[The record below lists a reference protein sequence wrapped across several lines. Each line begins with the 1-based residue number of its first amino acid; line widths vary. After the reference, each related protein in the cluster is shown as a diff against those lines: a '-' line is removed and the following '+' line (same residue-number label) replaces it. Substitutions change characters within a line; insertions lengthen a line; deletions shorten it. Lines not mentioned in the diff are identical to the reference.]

1 MERFRLRVRHEP
13 KRGQIW
19 ELHLF
24 PQQPHRPPREADGRI
39 LGSSATPEAVLWL
52 RQCAAPFLARPEAP
66 SAISP
71 EAFGPQAEPRWLKPE
86 DGMRLALAFSAARWL
101 TTPQQRRMFREGL
114 EELPSEVVLYWF
126 TLCFYGYRQSAG
138 RAALR
143 TLLTHEEPA
152 EMDEAGCR
160 APSAQA
166 LNVKDEPTLFPMANS
181 DPFAESQGRPSADV
195 ASEPSSMDIASVA
208 PRDVSGMT
216 QKRKSA
222 SREMLKGS
230 RTRRRKT
237 GQEEVQ

>member
-13 KRGQIW
+13 KRGQVW

-24 PQQPHRPPREADGRI
+24 PQLPRRPPREADGRL
-39 LGSSATPEAVLWL
+39 LGSSATPEAILWL
-52 RQCAAPFLARPEAP
+52 RQLAGPFLARPEAP
-66 SAISP
+66 SAISA

-101 TTPQQRRMFREGL
+101 TTPQQRRTFRGGL

-152 EMDEAGCR
+152 EQDEADAGIRKRRRSR
-160 APSAQA
+160 A
-166 LNVKDEPTLFPMANS
+166 DEPTPFSIASGDLFT
-181 DPFAESQGRPSADV
+181 ESQERRAADV
-195 ASEPSSMDIASVA
+195 ALEPSSLDMASVA
-208 PRDVSGMT
+208 PRNDSGMK

-222 SREMLKGS
+222 TRGTLKGGS
-230 RTRRRKT
+230 TRRRRK

>member
-1 MERFRLRVRHEP
+1 MERFRLRVRHEA

-24 PQQPHRPPREADGRI
+24 PQQPRRPAREADGRI
-39 LGSSATPEAVLWL
+39 LGSSATPSAILWL
-52 RQCAAPFLARPEAP
+52 RQLADPFLSRPEAP
-66 SAISP
+66 SAISA
-71 EAFGPQAEPRWLKPE
+71 EAFGLQAEPRWLKPE

-101 TTPQQRRMFREGL
+101 TTPHQRRMFREGL

-152 EMDEAGCR
+152 EQDEADAGVRKRRSSR
-160 APSAQA
+160 A
-166 LNVKDEPTLFPMANS
+166 DEPTLFSMAGK
-181 DPFAESQGRPSADV
+181 DLFAESQGKGAADT
-195 ASEPSSMDIASVA
+195 ASEPSGAEMASAA
-208 PRDVSGMT
+208 PDDDSALT
-216 QKRKSA
+216 QQRNSPRRGTVKR
-222 SREMLKGS
+222 GT
-230 RTRRRKT
+230 TRRRRK

>member
-24 PQQPHRPPREADGRI
+24 PQQPHRPPREADGRT

-52 RQCAAPFLARPEAP
+52 RQCAGPFLARPEAP

-86 DGMRLALAFSAARWL
+86 DGMRLALAFSAGRWL

-152 EMDEAGCR
+152 EKEEQDAVIRKRRSSRE
-160 APSAQA
+160 
-166 LNVKDEPTLFPMANS
+166 DEPTLFPMTNS
-181 DPFAESQGRPSADV
+181 DPFAESQERPSADGT
-195 ASEPSSMDIASVA
+195 SEPSSMDIASVA
-208 PRDVSGMT
+208 PRDVSGVS
-216 QKRKSA
+216 QKRRSA
-222 SREMLKGS
+222 SRETLKGS
-230 RTRRRKT
+230 RARRRKT

>member
-24 PQQPHRPPREADGRI
+24 PQHPHRPPHEADGRI
-39 LGSSATPEAVLWL
+39 LGSSATPEAILWL
-52 RQCAAPFLARPEAP
+52 RQIAGAFLSRAEAP
-66 SAISP
+66 AAISA
-71 EAFGPQAEPRWLKPE
+71 EAFGPQAEPRWLVPE

-101 TTPQQRRMFREGL
+101 ATPQQRRMFREGL

-152 EMDEAGCR
+152 EKDEEDAVIRKRKGPR
-160 APSAQA
+160 QT
-166 LNVKDEPTLFPMANS
+166 EPTLFSMTRNDLFGEGQERDA
-181 DPFAESQGRPSADV
+181 AEV
-195 ASEPSSMDIASVA
+195 AAEPAGTEMKSVA
-208 PRDVSGMT
+208 ADDASGT
-216 QKRKSA
+216 EQQRRST
-222 SREMLKGS
+222 SRGALKG
-230 RTRRRKT
+230 RNTRPRKT
-237 GQEEVQ
+237 RQEEVQ

>member
-13 KRGQIW
+13 KRGQFW

-24 PQQPHRPPREADGRI
+24 PQHPRRPLREVDGRI
-39 LGSSATPEAVLWL
+39 LGSSATPGAILWL
-52 RQCAAPFLARPEAP
+52 RQCAGPYLSRAEAA
-66 SAISP
+66 SAISS

-101 TTPQQRRMFREGL
+101 TTPQQRRRFREGL

-152 EMDEAGCR
+152 EKEEQDAVIHKRRRPREE
-160 APSAQA
+160 
-166 LNVKDEPTLFPMANS
+166 EPTLFPTAS
-181 DPFAESQGRPSADV
+181 GDLFAEGRGRPSSDV
-195 ASEPSSMDIASVA
+195 ASELSSIDTVSFA

-222 SREMLKGS
+222 NRGVLKGS
-230 RTRRRKT
+230 STRRRKK

>member
-1 MERFRLRVRHEP
+1 MEQFRLRVRHEP

-24 PQQPHRPPREADGRI
+24 PQHPRRPLREADGRI
-39 LGSSATPEAVLWL
+39 LGSSATPGAILWL
-52 RQCAAPFLARPEAP
+52 RQCAGPYLYRAEAP
-66 SAISP
+66 SAISA

-152 EMDEAGCR
+152 EQDEAEAGVR
-160 APSAQA
+160 KRRRSRI
-166 LNVKDEPTLFPMANS
+166 DEPTLFPMAGGDLFTDS
-181 DPFAESQGRPSADV
+181 QEKQSAEV
-195 ASEPSSMDIASVA
+195 ALEPSSLEMASVA
-208 PRDVSGMT
+208 PHDDSGMR
-216 QKRKSA
+216 QQRKSA
-222 SREMLKGS
+222 SRGTLKGGS
-230 RTRRRKT
+230 TRRRKR

>member
-1 MERFRLRVRHEP
+1 MERFRLRVRHEA

-24 PQQPHRPPREADGRI
+24 PQQPRRPAREADGRI
-39 LGSSATPEAVLWL
+39 LGSSATPSAILWL
-52 RQCAAPFLARPEAP
+52 RQLADPFLSRPEAP
-66 SAISP
+66 SAISA

-101 TTPQQRRMFREGL
+101 TTPHQRRMFREGL

-152 EMDEAGCR
+152 EQDEADAGVRKRRRSR
-160 APSAQA
+160 AE
-166 LNVKDEPTLFPMANS
+166 EPTLFSVPGG
-181 DPFAESQGRPSADV
+181 DLFAESQEKPLADDDSEA
-195 ASEPSSMDIASVA
+195 ASLDIASVA
-208 PRDVSGMT
+208 PRDDSEL
-216 QKRKSA
+216 KPPRKSA
-222 SREMLKGS
+222 TRGTLKGGN
-230 RTRRRKT
+230 TRRRRK
-237 GQEEVQ
+237 GQEGIQ

>member
-24 PQQPHRPPREADGRI
+24 PQHPRRPPREADGRI
-39 LGSSATPEAVLWL
+39 LGSSATPSAILWL
-52 RQCAAPFLARPEAP
+52 RQLADPFLSRPEAP
-66 SAISP
+66 SAISA

-101 TTPQQRRMFREGL
+101 TTPHQRRMFREGL
-114 EELPSEVVLYWF
+114 EDLPSEVVLYWF

-152 EMDEAGCR
+152 EPDGADTGVRKRRRSR
-160 APSAQA
+160 A
-166 LNVKDEPTLFPMANS
+166 DEPTLLSLASGDMFT
-181 DPFAESQGRPSADV
+181 ESQGKGAADV
-195 ASEPSSMDIASVA
+195 TLESSSMDLASVA
-208 PRDVSGMT
+208 PRDDSGMT
-216 QKRKSA
+216 QQRNSP
-222 SREMLKGS
+222 SRGTLKVGS
-230 RTRRRKT
+230 IRRRRK
-237 GQEEVQ
+237 GQEGIQ

>member
-1 MERFRLRVRHEP
+1 MEQFRLRVRHEP

-24 PQQPHRPPREADGRI
+24 PQHPRRPLREADGRI
-39 LGSSATPEAVLWL
+39 LGSSATPGAILWL
-52 RQCAAPFLARPEAP
+52 RQCAGSYLSRAEAP
-66 SAISP
+66 SAIAA
-71 EAFGPQAEPRWLKPE
+71 EAYGPHAEPRWLKPE

-152 EMDEAGCR
+152 EQDEADAGVRKRRRSR
-160 APSAQA
+160 A
-166 LNVKDEPTLFPMANS
+166 DEPTLFSMAGG
-181 DPFAESQGRPSADV
+181 DLFTESQGTRSADV
-195 ASEPSSMDIASVA
+195 ALKPSSLAMESVA
-208 PRDVSGMT
+208 PRDDSGMR
-216 QKRKSA
+216 QQRKSA
-222 SREMLKGS
+222 GRGTLKGDS
-230 RTRRRKT
+230 TRRRRK

>member
-24 PQQPHRPPREADGRI
+24 PQHPRRSLREADGRV
-39 LGSSATPEAVLWL
+39 LGSSATPEAILWL
-52 RQCAAPFLARPEAP
+52 RQIAGPFLSRAEAP
-66 SAISP
+66 SAISA
-71 EAFGPQAEPRWLKPE
+71 EAFGPQAEPRWVKPE

-101 TTPQQRRMFREGL
+101 TTPQQRRMFHEGL

-143 TLLTHEEPA
+143 TLLTHEERA
-152 EMDEAGCR
+152 EKDEEDAMIR
-160 APSAQA
+160 KRRRQREE
-166 LNVKDEPTLFPMANS
+166 EPTLFPMPSS
-181 DPFAESQGRPSADV
+181 DLFAESQGRPSADV
-195 ASEPSSMDIASVA
+195 ASEPSGIDIESVA

-216 QKRKSA
+216 QRRKSA
-222 SREMLKGS
+222 SRGTLKGGS
-230 RTRRRKT
+230 TRRRKK

>member
-39 LGSSATPEAVLWL
+39 LGSSATPEAILWL
-52 RQCAAPFLARPEAP
+52 RQCAGPYLSRAEAP
-66 SAISP
+66 SAIAA
-71 EAFGPQAEPRWLKPE
+71 EAFGPRAEPRWLKPE

-152 EMDEAGCR
+152 EKEEQDAVIRKRRRQRE
-160 APSAQA
+160 
-166 LNVKDEPTLFPMANS
+166 DEPTLFPMPSS
-181 DPFAESQGRPSADV
+181 DLFAEGQGKPSADV

-208 PRDVSGMT
+208 PHDVSGLT
-216 QKRKSA
+216 QKRTST
-222 SREMLKGS
+222 SRETLKGS
-230 RTRRRKT
+230 RTRRRKK

>member
-24 PQQPHRPPREADGRI
+24 PQHPHRPLREADGRI
-39 LGSSATPEAVLWL
+39 LGSSATPEAILWL
-52 RQCAAPFLARPEAP
+52 RQIAGVFLSRAEAP
-66 SAISP
+66 SAISA
-71 EAFGPQAEPRWLKPE
+71 EAFGPQAEPRWLLPE

-143 TLLTHEEPA
+143 TFLTHEERA
-152 EMDEAGCR
+152 EKDEEDAVIR
-160 APSAQA
+160 QRKQPRET
-166 LNVKDEPTLFPMANS
+166 EPTLFSMTRS
-181 DPFAESQGRPSADV
+181 DLFGEGQERHIVDV
-195 ASEPSSMDIASVA
+195 AAEQSGIDMKSVA
-208 PRDVSGMT
+208 ARDASGMKP
-216 QKRKSA
+216 QRKAASIGALKRSD
-222 SREMLKGS
+222 R
-230 RTRRRKT
+230 RRRKT
-237 GQEEVQ
+237 GQEEI

>member
-24 PQQPHRPPREADGRI
+24 PQHPRRPLREADGRI
-39 LGSSATPEAVLWL
+39 LGSSATPGAILWL
-52 RQCAAPFLARPEAP
+52 RQCAGPYLSRAEAP

-143 TLLTHEEPA
+143 TLLTHEEAA
-152 EMDEAGCR
+152 EQDEVDAGVRKRRRSR
-160 APSAQA
+160 AA
-166 LNVKDEPTLFPMANS
+166 KPTLSARASGDLFT
-181 DPFAESQGRPSADV
+181 ESQETRSADV
-195 ASEPSSMDIASVA
+195 VLGSVSLDTASVA
-208 PRDVSGMT
+208 AHDDSGTT
-216 QKRKSA
+216 QQRKSTHRGT
-222 SREMLKGS
+222 SKGS
-230 RTRRRKT
+230 SIQRRRK
-237 GQEEVQ
+237 GQEETQ

>member
-24 PQQPHRPPREADGRI
+24 PQQPHRPPREAEGRI

-52 RQCAAPFLARPEAP
+52 RQIAGPFLSRPEAP
-66 SAISP
+66 SAISA
-71 EAFGPQAEPRWLKPE
+71 EAFGPKAEPRWLKPE
-86 DGMRLALAFSAARWL
+86 DGMRLAVAFSAARWL

-143 TLLTHEEPA
+143 TLLTHEGSA
-152 EMDEAGCR
+152 VQDEADAGVRKRRRSR
-160 APSAQA
+160 A
-166 LNVKDEPTLFPMANS
+166 DEPTLFPMAGS
-181 DPFAESQGRPSADV
+181 DLLVEGQERPSTVV
-195 ASEPSSMDIASVA
+195 AAEQSVIPMKSVA
-208 PRDVSGMT
+208 ARSTSGMK
-216 QKRKSA
+216 QQRKAARRRA
-222 SREMLKGS
+222 SKGS
-230 RTRRRKT
+230 DTRPRKT
-237 GQEEVQ
+237 GQEDLQ